1 MLDSAVRIFK
11 ATLLKVLPF
20 SVLATVAGQLQNIYI
35 ILSGRNIRPF
45 SNSDPGWWAVYLLG
59 TIVGAAL
66 INAIIVRQGAIA
78 TGSESASMTALKE
91 GLRNVPAV
99 VLMGI
104 VMAVLVGIWFVPLA
118 VIPAAYRSLSGA
130 LLAVP
135 AFYLLVLFLCSW
147 PARLVDR
154 KGPIESLRYSAHLV
168 RGNWWRTVMVYLVV
182 LTIHRAIGDSR
193 FDCRRADT
201 ISSRARSGRK
211 HGCFGGDGGCLRGGV
226 RAVCLVH
233 VAGALRRPAVTQGRR
248 RPGATNC
255 RRAGRLKNES
265 LVLQRDV
272 CGGAGGWDVGGAGC
286 WLSGRWPSGGRTAA
300 GVSFRGGTCV
310 DGTAGADLPAWAAP
324 TAPHAPVGDAMAN
337 IDACVARLDLQL
349 DIGYD
354 RIAARC
360 PDLMRQLEAGAWA
373 PWLPRGWKES
383 GNDLSAGSLKELREL
398 VARESNA
405 RESSLAKVPDV
416 RSLQPILAT
425 LAGNR
430 DETGWSRFKSWLRS
444 ILEAPRATN

>member
-1 MLDSAVRIFK
+1 MPSVLYPPSRPQAIGEVLDSAVRIFK

-104 VMAVLVGIWFVPLA
+104 VMAVLVGIWFVPLV
-118 VIPAAYRSLSGA
+118 VIPAAYRSWSGA

-182 LTIHRAIGDSR
+182 LTMIIVLSVTAGLIVGVLTQLVAARDLAVSTAVSAVMVVASGAVFVPFVSSMSLALYGDLQSR
-193 FDCRRADT
+193 KD
-201 ISSRARSGRK
+201 
-211 HGCFGGDGGCLRGGV
+211 
-226 RAVCLVH
+226 
-233 VAGALRRPAVTQGRR
+233 
-248 RPGATNC
+248 
-255 RRAGRLKNES
+255 
-265 LVLQRDV
+265 
-272 CGGAGGWDVGGAGC
+272 
-286 WLSGRWPSGGRTAA
+286 
-300 GVSFRGGTCV
+300 
-310 DGTAGADLPAWAAP
+310 GADLE
-324 TAPHAPVGDAMAN
+324 
-337 IDACVARLDLQL
+337 R
-349 DIGYD
+349 
-354 RIAARC
+354 RIAGA
-360 PDLMRQLEAGAWA
+360 PAG
-373 PWLPRGWKES
+373 
-383 GNDLSAGSLKELREL
+383 
-398 VARESNA
+398 
-405 RESSLAKVPDV
+405 
-416 RSLQPILAT
+416 
-425 LAGNR
+425 
-430 DETGWSRFKSWLRS
+430 
-444 ILEAPRATN
+444 

>member
-1 MLDSAVRIFK
+1 MPSVLYPPSRPQAIGEVLDSAVRIFK

-118 VIPAAYRSLSGA
+118 VIPAAYRSWSGA

-147 PARLVDR
+147 PARLIDR

-182 LTIHRAIGDSR
+182 LTMIIVLSVTAGLIVGVLTQLVAARDLAVSTAVSAVMVVASGAVFVPFVSSMSLALYGDLQSR
-193 FDCRRADT
+193 KD
-201 ISSRARSGRK
+201 
-211 HGCFGGDGGCLRGGV
+211 
-226 RAVCLVH
+226 
-233 VAGALRRPAVTQGRR
+233 
-248 RPGATNC
+248 
-255 RRAGRLKNES
+255 
-265 LVLQRDV
+265 
-272 CGGAGGWDVGGAGC
+272 
-286 WLSGRWPSGGRTAA
+286 
-300 GVSFRGGTCV
+300 
-310 DGTAGADLPAWAAP
+310 GADLE
-324 TAPHAPVGDAMAN
+324 
-337 IDACVARLDLQL
+337 R
-349 DIGYD
+349 
-354 RIAARC
+354 RIAGA
-360 PDLMRQLEAGAWA
+360 PAG
-373 PWLPRGWKES
+373 
-383 GNDLSAGSLKELREL
+383 
-398 VARESNA
+398 
-405 RESSLAKVPDV
+405 
-416 RSLQPILAT
+416 
-425 LAGNR
+425 
-430 DETGWSRFKSWLRS
+430 
-444 ILEAPRATN
+444 